1 MSIVVG
7 YAPSAQGTAALRAG
21 IREARSLKEDLVVA
35 AYAYHDP
42 ERGKTVPTEEQVRA
56 EVDQLAEGEL
66 PPMRVLSST
75 CDDAGE
81 FLLEAAQKVSASLLV
96 IGLRRKSPIGKLN
109 LGAAARRVLLGAP
122 CPVLA
127 VKDAARS
134 HAAA

>member
-7 YAPSAQGTAALRAG
+7 YAPSAQGTAALHAG
-21 IREARSLKEDLVVA
+21 IREARSLKEELVVA

-42 ERGKTVPTEEQVRA
+42 EKGRTVPTEEQVLEEARA
-56 EVDQLAEGEL
+56 LAGDAEL
-66 PPMRVLSST
+66 PPIRVLAST

-81 FLLEAAQKVSASLLV
+81 FLLEAAQESAASLLV

-127 VKDAARS
+127 VKDAPAR
-134 HAAA
+134 AA